1 MLWQAFY
8 TNLTLSAFSI
18 IKTFMKHKK
27 GQLISGWLVIDKDE
41 GIGSTDVV
49 NQTRRLLDAQ
59 KNGHTGTL
67 DPFATGVLPIAF
79 GEATKL
85 IPYVTNGNKE
95 YEFTLKF
102 GSTTDTFD
110 CTGNI
115 TKTCCKLPSKEE
127 ILAVLPCFIGEI
139 TQIPPAYS
147 AIKINGKRAYDLAR
161 QGENI
166 SIPKRKIHI
175 FELELLE
182 MIDDSQARLRV
193 ACSKGTYVRTL
204 GADIAESLGTYGYLT
219 ALRRTKCGKFS
230 LADTILLENLKNI
243 EYVGERQRKILP
255 ILTCLC
261 DITVIAVKE
270 EDAAKLRQGQ
280 GISPK
285 SYEISTLMGKDAVA
299 TLDNQPVAVVRI
311 DERKIS
317 PVRVFNLE

>member
-1 MLWQAFY
+1 
-8 TNLTLSAFSI
+8 
-18 IKTFMKHKK
+18 MKHKK
-27 GQLISGWLVIDKDE
+27 GQSISGWLIVDKDE

-49 NQTRRLLDAQ
+49 NQTRRLLNAQ

-85 IPYVTNGNKE
+85 IPYITDVNKE

-102 GSTTDTFD
+102 GATTDTLD
-110 CTGNI
+110 YTGNI
-115 TKTCCKLPSKEE
+115 TKTGGKYPTKEE
-127 ILAVLPCFIGEI
+127 ILSILPHFIGEI

-161 QGENI
+161 QGENV
-166 SIPKRKIHI
+166 SIPERKIHI

-182 MIDDSQARLRV
+182 MIDDSQAKLRV
-193 ACSKGTYVRTL
+193 ICSKGTYVRTL
-204 GADIAESLGTYGYLT
+204 GSDIAEHLETYGYLT
-219 ALRRTKCGKFS
+219 ALRRTKCGNFS
-230 LADTILLENLKNI
+230 LSDTILLENLKNI
-243 EYVGERQRKILP
+243 EYLGERQKKILP
-255 ILTCLC
+255 VLTCLC

-270 EDAAKLRQGQ
+270 EDATKLRQGQ
-280 GISPK
+280 SISPK

>member
-1 MLWQAFY
+1 
-8 TNLTLSAFSI
+8 
-18 IKTFMKHKK
+18 MKHKK
-27 GQLISGWLVIDKDE
+27 GQFISGWLIIDKQE
-41 GIGSTDVV
+41 NIGSTDVV
-49 NQTRRLLDAQ
+49 NQARHLLDAQ
-59 KNGHTGTL
+59 KTGHTGTL

-85 IPYVTNGNKE
+85 IPYVTDGNKE

-102 GSTTDTFD
+102 GATTDTLD

-115 TKTCCKLPSKEE
+115 TQTGGKLPTKEE
-127 ILAVLPCFIGEI
+127 ILSILPNFIGEI

-161 QGENI
+161 QGE
-166 SIPKRKIHI
+166 SVTIPERKINI
-175 FELELLE
+175 FELDLLE
-182 MIDDSQARLRV
+182 MIDDSQAKLRV
-193 ACSKGTYVRTL
+193 TCSKGTYVRTL
-204 GADIAESLGTYGYLT
+204 GADIAKSLGTYGYLT
-219 ALRRTKCGKFS
+219 TLRRTKCGNFS

-243 EYVGERQRKILP
+243 EYVGERQEKILP

-270 EDAAKLRQGQ
+270 EDATKLRQGQ

-311 DERKIS
+311 DEKKIF
-317 PVRVFNLE
+317 PIRVFNLNNE

>member
-1 MLWQAFY
+1 
-8 TNLTLSAFSI
+8 
-18 IKTFMKHKK
+18 MKHKK
-27 GQLISGWLVIDKDE
+27 GQSISGWLIVDKDE

-49 NQTRRLLDAQ
+49 NQTRRLLNAQ

-85 IPYVTNGNKE
+85 IPYVTDVNKE

-102 GSTTDTFD
+102 GATTDTLD
-110 CTGNI
+110 YTGNI
-115 TKTCCKLPSKEE
+115 TKTGGKYPTKEE
-127 ILAVLPCFIGEI
+127 ILAVLPRFIGEI
-139 TQIPPAYS
+139 IQIPPAYS

-161 QGENI
+161 QGE
-166 SIPKRKIHI
+166 SVAIPERKIHI

-182 MIDDSQARLRV
+182 IIDDSQVRLRV
-193 ACSKGTYVRTL
+193 TCSKGTYVRTL

-219 ALRRTKCGKFS
+219 ALRRTKCGNFS
-230 LADTILLENLKNI
+230 LSDTILLENLKNI
-243 EYVGERQRKILP
+243 EYLGERQKKILP
-255 ILTCLC
+255 VLTCLC

-270 EDAAKLRQGQ
+270 EDATKLRQGQ
-280 GISPK
+280 SISPK

-317 PVRVFNLE
+317 PIRVFNLK